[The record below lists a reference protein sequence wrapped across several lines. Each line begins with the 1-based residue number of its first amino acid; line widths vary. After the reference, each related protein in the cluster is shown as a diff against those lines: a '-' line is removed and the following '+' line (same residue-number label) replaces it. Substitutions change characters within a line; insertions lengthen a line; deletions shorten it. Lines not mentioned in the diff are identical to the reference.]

1 MRLTFLLSTTLLV
14 GSLVWGCAEEGTPA
28 RGTTGGNSEVDDAGD
43 SDDSDDTKTDSA
55 SPGSGKKDAGRVDAG
70 KVTAD
75 AGKKPTDTT
84 GKDAGPSAPK
94 DAATSDAGGEVAT
107 FEGPFTLPDFA
118 NLAPPLGEPLD
129 PKASSKVTP
138 AAPTG
143 WVWYDIPGAICRD
156 GSPTGF
162 YVHFAESDSLLV
174 YLEGGGACTSPGFC
188 AYNPKNV
195 NQVLSGD
202 GQTLIGSVGGATS
215 GRQQPGKDGIFALGN
230 AQNPFKDWSMVY
242 IPYCT
247 GDVHFGTRTNV
258 MVPGVDEKQQFVG
271 YRNMEKFVAR
281 LAPTFQDKAKQV
293 VLTGASAGGFG
304 ASLNYSL
311 VQDTFKDARVMA
323 LDDSGPPF
331 PDKIEPVC
339 MQKKWRELWGF
350 ADSFPK
356 DCKECQQADGGGLGN
371 FGVFLQKK
379 HPNYTFASLSSTQD
393 EVIRS
398 FYAPGLDN
406 CSGFDTGDPATAVLF
421 SFPAEQYTEGLLA
434 SRAQYLP
441 SKAFAS
447 YYINGAGNKTYH
459 QHLWRPRFYEAAQ
472 GNVTIAAWVKDFISG
487 KMTQVGP

>member
-1 MRLTFLLSTTLLV
+1 LV
-14 GSLVWGCAEEGTPA
+14 GTLVYGCAEKAAPV
-28 RGTTGGNSEVDDAGD
+28 RGTTDEDSQGDDTDDGVDTDTGSDAGGEKP
-43 SDDSDDTKTDSA
+43 T
-55 SPGSGKKDAGRVDAG
+55 PNKKDAGRVDAG
-70 KVTAD
+70 KVPAD
-75 AGKKPTDTT
+75 AGKAPAETT
-84 GKDAGPSAPK
+84 GKDAGRPAPK
-94 DAATSDAGGEVAT
+94 DAAVGDAGGDALT
-107 FEGPFTLPDFA
+107 FEGPFTLPGFT
-118 NLAPPLGEPLD
+118 NLAPPPGAPLD
-129 PKASSKVTP
+129 PKASSSVTP

-143 WVWYDIPGAICRD
+143 WVWYEIAGAICRD

-162 YVHFAESDSLLV
+162 YVHFAESDGLLI

-202 GQTLIGSVGGATS
+202 GQTLLGSVGGATA
-215 GRQQPGKDGIFALGN
+215 GRQQPGKEGIFALGN

-258 MVPGVDEKQQFVG
+258 MVPGVNEKQQFVG

-281 LAPTFQDKAKQV
+281 LAPTFEKATKV

-304 ASLNYSL
+304 SSLNYSL

-323 LDDSGPPF
+323 VDDSGPPF
-331 PDKIEPVC
+331 PDKVEPVC

-350 ADSFPK
+350 ANAFPK

-371 FGVFLQKK
+371 YGEFLRKK
-379 HPNYTFASLSSTQD
+379 HPSFTFANLSSTQD

-406 CSGFDTGDPATAVLF
+406 CSGFDTGDPAAAVLF
-421 SFPAEQYTEGLLA
+421 SFPAEQYTEGLLLA
-434 SRAQYLP
+434 RAQYVP
-441 SKAFAS
+441 TKAYAS
-447 YYINGAGNKTYH
+447 YYINGAANKTYH
-459 QHLWRPRFYEAAQ
+459 QHIWRPRFYEAAQ
-472 GNVTIAAWVKDFISG
+472 GNVTIASWVKDFVAG
-487 KMTQVGP
+487 TMTQVGP